1 MERRKSG
8 NGNKKNEASS
18 SVFWDG
24 LRAELEEAREG
35 NLYRS
40 LRVAGSGSG
49 LLNFSD
55 NDYLGL
61 AHDPRIVQAFEL
73 ASHQYGVGA
82 GASRLISGTSLLH
95 EQLEKGIAEFKKT
108 ERALVFGSGYLANLG
123 AVSALVSEKDLIV
136 IDKLNHASIID
147 AARLSGATLR
157 AYPHKNL
164 SRLEAIL
171 RKSKDFRRR
180 LIITDSVFSMDGDL
194 APLRELAEIKN
205 AHDAILMV
213 DEAHGIGVFGK
224 SGRGVGEYLDVEDE
238 IDISM
243 GTLSKAVGAMGGFV
257 AGPRELIE
265 YLVNFSRPFIF
276 ATALPPP
283 VMAACLESFH
293 IIESAP
299 KLRMRLWGNVREVKQ
314 VLLELGFKLGETV
327 SPILPVLTGDEK
339 KALELSRALSD
350 EGIFVPAIRYP
361 TVGKGKARLRLT
373 VSARH
378 TEPDLQRLF
387 TALRRVRKLL

>member
-1 MERRKSG
+1 MEEQKSG
-8 NGNKKNEASS
+8 DGNGKKEAA

-24 LRAELEEAREG
+24 LRAELEEVKEG

-40 LRVAGSGSG
+40 LRVMGEGSG

-61 AHDPRIVQAFEL
+61 AHDARIVRAFER
-73 ASHQYGVGA
+73 ASRQYGAGA
-82 GASRLISGTSLLH
+82 GASRLISGTSPLH
-95 EQLEKGIAEFKKT
+95 ERLEKKIAEFKKT
-108 ERALVFGSGYLANLG
+108 ECALVFGSGYLANLG

-164 SRLEAIL
+164 KRLEAIL
-171 RKSKDFRRR
+171 KKAGDFRRR

-194 APLRELAEIKN
+194 APLRELAEIKK

-224 SGRGVGEYLDVEDE
+224 CGRGVGEYLGVEDK

-243 GTLSKAVGAMGGFV
+243 GTLSKAVGVMGGFV
-257 AGPRELIE
+257 AGSRDLID

-276 ATALPPP
+276 ATALPPAL
-283 VMAACLESFH
+283 MAACLESFH
-293 IIESAP
+293 VIESSP
-299 KLRMRLWGNVREVKQ
+299 KLKMQLWENVRQVKQ
-314 VLLELGFKLGETV
+314 VLLELGFRLGETV
-327 SPILPVLTGDEK
+327 SPIMPVLTGDEK
-339 KALELSRALSD
+339 KSLELSQALKD
-350 EGIFVPAIRYP
+350 EGVFVPAIRYP
-361 TVGKGKARLRLT
+361 TVGRGKSRLRLT

-378 TEPDLQRLF
+378 TEQDLKRLF